1 MCSRLKQSRKSMSL
15 PQMRIHDKERGI
27 PMRKLKV
34 TMAYR
39 GTRYHGYQRQNNG
52 ITIQEVV
59 ERCAGKIL
67 NEPVTIHGCSRTDAG
82 VHANCF
88 VFHVETNSSIRTQ
101 GFIRGVNGEL
111 PDDIS
116 ILTCQDID
124 EDFHARFSCKGK
136 EYLYL
141 LHCSESKDPFTTDL
155 ACHYRRPLHEA
166 LVMEAAQHFVGT
178 HDFRSVC
185 TNCAEIANT
194 VRTVYSFTVEND
206 GNKVKMLVKGDGFL
220 YNMVRIMVGT
230 LLDVNEGKIAVNDLD
245 AILASGKRVNAG
257 RTAPA
262 HGLYLNRVFYDESEL
277 LR

>member
-1 MCSRLKQSRKSMSL
+1 
-15 PQMRIHDKERGI
+15 
-27 PMRKLKV
+27 MRKLKV

-39 GTRYHGYQRQNNG
+39 GTAYHGYQRQNNG

-82 VHANCF
+82 VHANRY
-88 VFHVETNSSIRTQ
+88 VFHVETNSTIRTQ

-116 ILTCQDID
+116 ILTC
-124 EDFHARFSCKGK
+124 EDADPEFHARFSCKGK

-141 LHCSESKDPFTTDL
+141 LHVSESKDPFSTDL
-155 ACHYRRPLHEA
+155 ACHYRRKLNRE
-166 LVMEAAQHFVGT
+166 LVYEAAQHFVGT
-178 HDFRSVC
+178 HDFRAFCS
-185 TNCAEIANT
+185 NSAENANT
-194 VRTVYSFTVEND
+194 VRTVYSFDVEIHGD
-206 GNKVKMLVKGDGFL
+206 KAQMLVKGDGFL

-230 LLDVNEGKIAVNDLD
+230 LLDVNEGKIAVGQLD
-245 AILASGKRVNAG
+245 TILRDGIRKKAG

-262 HGLYLNRVFYDESEL
+262 HGLYLNRIFYDEAAL
-277 LR
+277 KAGL

>member
-1 MCSRLKQSRKSMSL
+1 
-15 PQMRIHDKERGI
+15 MRN
-27 PMRKLKV
+27 LKV

-39 GTRYHGYQRQNNG
+39 GTKYHGYQRQNNG

-88 VFHVETNSSIRTQ
+88 VFNVETSSTIRTQ

-116 ILTCQDID
+116 ILTCEDAD
-124 EDFHARFSCKGK
+124 PDFHARFSCKGK
-136 EYLYL
+136 EYCYL
-141 LHCSESKDPFTTDL
+141 LHVSESKNPFMTDL
-155 ACHYRRPLHEA
+155 ACHYRRKLNRD
-166 LVMEAAQHFVGT
+166 LVQEAAQHFVGT
-178 HDFRSVC
+178 HDFRAFCS
-185 TNCAEIANT
+185 NSAEIANT
-194 VRTVYSFTVEND
+194 VRTVYGFNIEIDDSQAQ
-206 GNKVKMLVKGDGFL
+206 MLVKGDGFL

-230 LLDVNEGKIAVNDLD
+230 LLDINEGKLRIDQLD
-245 AILASGKRVNAG
+245 AIMAGKKRVAAG

-262 HGLYLNRVFYDESEL
+262 HGLYLNRVFYDEAEL
-277 LR
+277 R